1 MKHLESRLQVNCV
14 KWFRLAYRQW
24 ANHLI
29 HVPNGGSR
37 DLRTAQRLKAE
48 GVIPGV
54 SDLVLFMPNLTHHG
68 LFIELKIKPNKQS
81 EHQKKWQLMV
91 EAMNYKYA
99 LVYSFDDF
107 ILQIQDYFDNA

>member
-14 KWFRLAYRQW
+14 KWFRLAYRHW

-91 EAMNYKYA
+91 EAMNYKYV
-99 LVYSFDDF
+99 LVYSFEDF
-107 ILQIQDYFDNA
+107 IVQIESYFDNA

>member
-99 LVYSFDDF
+99 LVYSFEDF
-107 ILQIQDYFDNA
+107 IVQIESYFDNA

>member
-1 MKHLESRLQVNCV
+1 MRHLESRMQVQCV
-14 KWFRLAYRQW
+14 KWFRLQYRQVGDL
-24 ANHLI
+24 LI

-48 GVIPGV
+48 GVVPGV

-81 EHQKKWQLMV
+81 EHQKKWQL
-91 EAMNYKYA
+91 
-99 LVYSFDDF
+99 LV
-107 ILQIQDYFDNA
+107 

>member
-1 MKHLESRLQVNCV
+1 MKHLESRMQVQCV
-14 KWFRLAYRQW
+14 KWFRLQYRQMGDL
-24 ANHLI
+24 LI

-48 GVIPGV
+48 GVVPGV
-54 SDLVLFMPNLTHHG
+54 SDLVLFIPNLTHHG

-91 EAMNYKYA
+91 EAMNYKYV
-99 LVYSFDDF
+99 LVYSFEDF

>member
-14 KWFRLAYRQW
+14 KWFRLAYRQY

-37 DLRTAQRLKAE
+37 DLFTAQRLKAE

-99 LVYSFDDF
+99 LVYSFEDF

>member
-1 MKHLESRLQVNCV
+1 MKHLESRMQVACV
-14 KWFRLAYRQW
+14 KWFRYQYRQFGE
-24 ANHLI
+24 LLV

-48 GVIPGV
+48 GVVPGV
-54 SDLVLFMPNLTHHG
+54 SDLVLFIPNTHYHG

-81 EHQKKWQLMV
+81 EHQKKWQLIV

-99 LVYSFDDF
+99 LVYSFEDF
-107 ILQIQDYFDNA
+107 KIQIESYFDNS

>member
-1 MKHLESRLQVNCV
+1 MKHLESRMQVQCV
-14 KWFRLAYRQW
+14 KWFRLQYRQMGDL
-24 ANHLI
+24 LI

-99 LVYSFDDF
+99 LVYSLDDV
-107 ILQIQDYFDNA
+107 IVQIESYFDNA